1 MKKSNNHYIIL
12 VTVAIVVMHQDQL
25 LMIAIAMPLVRVEP
39 LQRSVEVLLMNQCMG
54 QEGIFLYTTTTKNA
68 ELNWLDNKI
77 LNVDPKFLWMDHG
90 VTGQNG
96 VPVKLTAPSQGTE
109 PAQIQLLCL
118 VEQTA
123 IDIILIF
130 RIYHVMEMIAAQVKN
145 ILNILAH
152 NS

>member
-1 MKKSNNHYIIL
+1 
-12 VTVAIVVMHQDQL
+12 
-25 LMIAIAMPLVRVEP
+25 
-39 LQRSVEVLLMNQCMG
+39 
-54 QEGIFLYTTTTKNA
+54 
-68 ELNWLDNKI
+68 
-77 LNVDPKFLWMDHG
+77 MDHG

-96 VPVKLTAPSQGTE
+96 VPVNLTAPRQGTE

>member
-1 MKKSNNHYIIL
+1 
-12 VTVAIVVMHQDQL
+12 
-25 LMIAIAMPLVRVEP
+25 
-39 LQRSVEVLLMNQCMG
+39 
-54 QEGIFLYTTTTKNA
+54 
-68 ELNWLDNKI
+68 
-77 LNVDPKFLWMDHG
+77 MDHG

-96 VPVKLTAPSQGTE
+96 VPVKLTVPSQGTE

>member
-1 MKKSNNHYIIL
+1 
-12 VTVAIVVMHQDQL
+12 
-25 LMIAIAMPLVRVEP
+25 
-39 LQRSVEVLLMNQCMG
+39 
-54 QEGIFLYTTTTKNA
+54 
-68 ELNWLDNKI
+68 
-77 LNVDPKFLWMDHG
+77 MDHG

-152 NS
+152 INS

>member
-1 MKKSNNHYIIL
+1 
-12 VTVAIVVMHQDQL
+12 
-25 LMIAIAMPLVRVEP
+25 
-39 LQRSVEVLLMNQCMG
+39 
-54 QEGIFLYTTTTKNA
+54 
-68 ELNWLDNKI
+68 
-77 LNVDPKFLWMDHG
+77 MDHG
-90 VTGQNG
+90 VIGQNG

-145 ILNILAH
+145 KLNILAH